1 MSTHKG
7 GLGDGL
13 FGKESS
19 NVIDVYLNLTPLMDV
34 MSNILFFLLS
44 AFGAS
49 AVAVYSITV
58 PIDASGEASESDA
71 PPEDKVTVTLRA
83 EKLSLTVGCTNPA
96 KTADQLK
103 VCSAKL
109 PGQGNDFDI
118 AGMSQVML
126 KIKETFP
133 AATTVIVVPDDDLP
147 YETLVKIL
155 DGTRDI
161 VDKAGKPTSLFPDV
175 VLSSL
180 VK

>member
-7 GLGDGL
+7 GLGQGL

-19 NVIDVYLNLTPLMDV
+19 TSYDVYLNLTPLMDV

-49 AVAVYSITV
+49 AVAVFSVTV
-58 PIDASGEASESDA
+58 PIDASAEASDSDA

-83 EKLSLTVGCTNPA
+83 EKSGLTVGCTDPA
-96 KTADQLK
+96 KTPEELK
-103 VCSAKL
+103 VCSARL
-109 PGQGNDFDI
+109 ARVGDDFDVG
-118 AGMSQVML
+118 GMSQVLM

-133 AATTVIVVPDDDLP
+133 GATTVIVVPDDDIP

-155 DGTRDI
+155 DGTRDA
-161 VDKAGKPTSLFPDV
+161 VDRGGTRLPLFPDV